1 MKPFQGI
8 TFCPTAINNEI
19 LAKKISKKIIKLG
32 GIFSKDLTRQVNVL
46 VVGSTTNTNKFK
58 FAVKHRFDIIF
69 IDIQAIDD
77 IYQLWL
83 SGENILPD
91 SNTATMTGSTYEMLK
106 ILYRRFS
113 FKYLHNFNI
122 FIGRITD
129 TNITSI
135 DSLVRSIKKLGCSS
149 YNYQNFVIK
158 DTSSHNDDDDQG
170 QNGQISIFVTDTL
183 LGARVNAAIEQ
194 NIPIV
199 HFKWILDCQK
209 RSALLPYDPYYLLPN
224 IKDLPYDSIG
234 SNSCDC
240 WDKINT
246 TFPTNIDAQSSL
258 QRQQSS
264 STLTPSLPKTSSLL
278 NKFKPKGEKIWD
290 KAMSLQQHS
299 KTNFSVLGQSPLSI
313 NNKQEDLSDNSTLIF
328 KNCAF
333 IIHHIFPGNH
343 RSILTKIVVQNGGKI
358 ETSYLSGIYDHSYY
372 IIPSNKT
379 LDSFNDLPEIID
391 DNDGIVTEFFIERCL
406 YYQKLLHP
414 IDLWSKPFLST
425 IEFQVSSSSK
435 LLHHEFSSSP
445 FLNVTI
451 TGFSGVELLH
461 LTKVLNLLKPM
472 GINYVEYLNKS
483 TDILLIN
490 LAALPSIPKTHPLWS
505 NEFSDLFTQFYINNN
520 NDDPG
525 DNNRKDFQNNSILRN
540 SMKRKIEYIKKFHS
554 IPVVTPAFIFKLLSA
569 ASGEHNEIF
578 LNNIKWCIICPR
590 GHKDDFKCKIKKP
603 YYTSI
608 SSEKKYQNNDPKIDK
623 TILLKRNNSS
633 LSEHSMKDTKNELLQ
648 KIRETDSG
656 RKKRSVSSSIMD
668 VSSERQMPD
677 TKRIKL
683 ESLPKNFVPK
693 QIKRTTSWGT
703 IMSENVPTEQPTA
716 ISNPEE
722 IPRTEEVSHT
732 QVTYGSIQDKKR
744 TASLEKPMR
753 RQTRNQ
759 TKELDS

>member
-1 MKPFQGI
+1 MPSAWVLKCDLFEWLCSLTGVTTTFLGSKSSRPSKP
-8 TFCPTAINNEI
+8 CV
-19 LAKKISKKIIKLG
+19 LG
-32 GIFSKDLTRQVNVL
+32 RQVNVL

-69 IDIQAIDD
+69 IDIKAIDD

-278 NKFKPKGEKIWD
+278 NKFK
-290 KAMSLQQHS
+290 
-299 KTNFSVLGQSPLSI
+299 
-313 NNKQEDLSDNSTLIF
+313 
-328 KNCAF
+328 
-333 IIHHIFPGNH
+333 
-343 RSILTKIVVQNGGKI
+343 
-358 ETSYLSGIYDHSYY
+358 
-372 IIPSNKT
+372 
-379 LDSFNDLPEIID
+379 
-391 DNDGIVTEFFIERCL
+391 L
-406 YYQKLLHP
+406 Y
-414 IDLWSKPFLST
+414 T
-425 IEFQVSSSSK
+425 
-435 LLHHEFSSSP
+435 
-445 FLNVTI
+445 
-451 TGFSGVELLH
+451 
-461 LTKVLNLLKPM
+461 
-472 GINYVEYLNKS
+472 
-483 TDILLIN
+483 
-490 LAALPSIPKTHPLWS
+490 
-505 NEFSDLFTQFYINNN
+505 
-520 NDDPG
+520 
-525 DNNRKDFQNNSILRN
+525 
-540 SMKRKIEYIKKFHS
+540 
-554 IPVVTPAFIFKLLSA
+554 
-569 ASGEHNEIF
+569 
-578 LNNIKWCIICPR
+578 
-590 GHKDDFKCKIKKP
+590 
-603 YYTSI
+603 
-608 SSEKKYQNNDPKIDK
+608 
-623 TILLKRNNSS
+623 
-633 LSEHSMKDTKNELLQ
+633 
-648 KIRETDSG
+648 
-656 RKKRSVSSSIMD
+656 
-668 VSSERQMPD
+668 
-677 TKRIKL
+677 
-683 ESLPKNFVPK
+683 
-693 QIKRTTSWGT
+693 
-703 IMSENVPTEQPTA
+703 
-716 ISNPEE
+716 
-722 IPRTEEVSHT
+722 
-732 QVTYGSIQDKKR
+732 
-744 TASLEKPMR
+744 
-753 RQTRNQ
+753 
-759 TKELDS
+759 